1 MNFKERTI
9 LYYLIGA
16 IILSR
21 ILVVVL
27 TWFRTFITTLLMTF
41 LIVVFSRFRRNS
53 PRKLRNSHSSAV
65 ESPQE
70 PSGASG
76 HQRISADETLNGV
89 HGSDDRKARGRQL
102 YRRQPN

>member
-65 ESPQE
+65 ESPHE
-70 PSGASG
+70 PSGA
-76 HQRISADETLNGV
+76 NGV
-89 HGSDDRKARGRQL
+89 HGSDDKKARGRQL